1 MRPRIGVVMGD
12 PSGIG
17 PEVVAKTL
25 ALPATL
31 AACRAFVI
39 ADARIIA
46 RGAEAAGVTLPP
58 RMELIDLKNCP
69 PDEAPLGR
77 ATARTGK
84 AAGEA
89 LEFAVRMAQNGDL
102 EAIVYA
108 PLHKRALHEAGYG
121 FDDELHL
128 LAHWFE
134 CVEFGEINVL
144 DRLWTSRV
152 TSHIGLAR
160 VAEELSVERVLAA
173 IRLIHRERRRAGT
186 LMPMIAVAAFNPHAG
201 EGGLFGPEEDSI
213 IAPAVARA
221 RAEGIECDGP
231 IPADTVFVRA
241 RQREFDAVVTMYHD
255 QGQIAMKLMGFER
268 GVTLAGGLPVPI
280 ATPAHGTAHDIAGR
294 GTANPGACQAA
305 LDLVVRMVTA

>member
-1 MRPRIGVVMGD
+1 MARRPRVGLVMGD

-17 PEVVAKTL
+17 PEVLAKTL

-31 AACRAFVI
+31 AACRALVI

-89 LEFAVRMAQNGDL
+89 LEFAARMAQNGDL

-128 LAHWFE
+128 LAHWLE
-134 CVEFGEINVL
+134 CEEFGEINVL
-144 DRLWTSRV
+144 DSGPHESRRTSAWPG
-152 TSHIGLAR
+152 S
-160 VAEELSVERVLAA
+160 
-173 IRLIHRERRRAGT
+173 RRSCRWSACSPRSGSFT
-186 LMPMIAVAAFNPHAG
+186 G
-201 EGGLFGPEEDSI
+201 S
-213 IAPAVARA
+213 
-221 RAEGIECDGP
+221 
-231 IPADTVFVRA
+231 
-241 RQREFDAVVTMYHD
+241 
-255 QGQIAMKLMGFER
+255 
-268 GVTLAGGLPVPI
+268 AGGRAP
-280 ATPAHGTAHDIAGR
+280 
-294 GTANPGACQAA
+294 
-305 LDLVVRMVTA
+305 